1 MISKRQ
7 RKDWAKSCLTIAVV
21 TAGISATIGRAS
33 AQNFPG
39 QESITS
45 APMQPPPGSSQVT
58 MTLFKIEKNHGQ
70 KFLVTQSGDKIPVS
84 GDQLAK
90 DAASLA
96 VYRDANANY
105 WFINKYGNPTS
116 IPPEKVQWAINIVKS
131 ERAAEFQGLQPGA
144 NTTTNSSGSSAPVQQ
159 TTIIQNPNGSSNGSG
174 AGMAMTAAAAMGGG
188 LLGGMIGGAIDD
200 NNHYYGMPYGAP
212 MYHDGAGMYHYNSAG
227 NRVYVN
233 NEHTNQVANQFNN
246 VGDWDHRNQWQNNMQ
261 NHPNA
266 ATAAN
271 NGNLEN
277 HAKSFS
283 GSHEGWG
290 GFHHFDGDGFH
301 GGGFRRR

>member
-1 MISKRQ
+1 
-7 RKDWAKSCLTIAVV
+7 V
-21 TAGISATIGRAS
+21 TAGISALFGPVS

-39 QESITS
+39 QEPITS
-45 APMQPPPGSSQVT
+45 APMQPPTGSSQVT

-70 KFLVTQSGDKIPVS
+70 KFLVTQAGDKIPIS

-90 DAASLA
+90 DATSLA

-116 IPPEKVQWAINIVKS
+116 IPPEKVQWAINVVKS
-131 ERAAEFQGLQPGA
+131 ERAAEFQGYQPAA
-144 NTTTNSSGSSAPVQQ
+144 NTTNSSGSSAPVQQ
-159 TTIIQNPNGSSNGSG
+159 TTIIQNPNGSSSG
-174 AGMAMTAAAAMGGG
+174 GAAGTAVTAAAAMGGG

-212 MYHDGAGMYHYNSAG
+212 MYHDGAGMYHYNPEGSK
-227 NRVYVN
+227 VYVN

-246 VGDWDHRNQWQNNMQ
+246 VGDWDHRNQWQNNLQ
-261 NHPNA
+261 NDHP
-266 ATAAN
+266 AAN
-271 NGNLEN
+271 DGNLAN

-290 GFHHFDGDGFH
+290 GFHHFDGGAFHRFDGGAFR
-301 GGGFRRR
+301 GGGFRR